1 MDRQVVAIPG
11 ATPPGPIS
19 YGVKAAGLLFVSG
32 HTGRAAD
39 GTIPP
44 SMEDQTR
51 LCLDGIKRVV
61 EAAGLTM
68 AHVVKTTVF
77 VTDMAQFGKMNDVY
91 KTYFAKDPPA
101 RSTVGISGLAK
112 PEMLVE
118 IEAVAA
124 L

>member
-1 MDRQVVAIPG
+1 M
-11 ATPPGPIS
+11 
-19 YGVKAAGLLFVSG
+19 
-32 HTGRAAD
+32 
-39 GTIPP
+39 
-44 SMEDQTR
+44 
-51 LCLDGIKRVV
+51 V

-77 VTDMAQFGKMNDVY
+77 VTDMAQFGKVNEVY
-91 KTYFAKDPPA
+91 KTYFPKDPPA

-118 IEAVAA
+118 IEAVAV

>member
-11 ATPPGPIS
+11 ATQSAPFS
-19 YGVKAAGLLFVSG
+19 LGVKAGGLLFVSG

-39 GTIPP
+39 GAIPP
-44 SMEDQTR
+44 GIEDQTR
-51 LCLDGIKRVV
+51 LCLEGIRRVV

-77 VTDMAQFGKMNDVY
+77 VTDMAQFGRMNEVY
-91 KTYFAKDPPA
+91 RTYFPAEPPA
-101 RSTVGISGLAK
+101 RSTVGISALAR

-118 IEAVAA
+118 IEAVAV